1 MTSNGKTSIKQ
12 GTVRMDRDAMYEEIN
27 SLEMRINFI
36 MRLAGYFDIVYGIAM
51 ALISVVVWG
60 AMSLGFLQ
68 GVSSLIFGTLIIYR
82 NSRLE
87 EDAWIHQD
95 TILFLT
101 ILNLGLGF
109 VISSLLIL
117 YVYLTRRKIEQMTLE
132 LEQEVLR

>member
-1 MTSNGKTSIKQ
+1 
-12 GTVRMDRDAMYEEIN
+12 MDRDAMYEEIN

-68 GVSSLIFGTLIIYR
+68 GVSSLILGILIIFR

-87 EDAWIHQD
+87 ENAWIHQD

-117 YVYLTRRKIEQMTLE
+117 YVYLTRRKIELMTLE
-132 LEQEVLR
+132 LKQEVLS

>member
-1 MTSNGKTSIKQ
+1 
-12 GTVRMDRDAMYEEIN
+12 MDRDAMYEEIN

-51 ALISVVVWG
+51 ALISVFVWG

-68 GVSSLIFGTLIIYR
+68 GVSSLIFGILIIYR
-82 NSRLE
+82 DSRLE

-117 YVYLTRRKIEQMTLE
+117 YVYLTRRKIEQMTLK
-132 LEQEVLR
+132 LEQEVLS

>member
-1 MTSNGKTSIKQ
+1 
-12 GTVRMDRDAMYEEIN
+12 MDRDAMYEEIN

-68 GVSSLIFGTLIIYR
+68 GVSSLIFGILIIFR

-132 LEQEVLR
+132 LEQEVLS

>member
-51 ALISVVVWG
+51 DLISVVVWG

-68 GVSSLIFGTLIIYR
+68 GVSSLIFGILIIYR

-117 YVYLTRRKIEQMTLE
+117 YVYLTRRKIELMTLE
-132 LEQEVLR
+132 LKQEVLS

>member
-1 MTSNGKTSIKQ
+1 
-12 GTVRMDRDAMYEEIN
+12 MDRDAMYEEIN

-68 GVSSLIFGTLIIYR
+68 GVSSLILGILIIFR

-87 EDAWIHQD
+87 ENAWIHQD

>member
-68 GVSSLIFGTLIIYR
+68 GVSSLILGILIIFR

-87 EDAWIHQD
+87 ENAWIHQD

-109 VISSLLIL
+109 VISSLLIS

-132 LEQEVLR
+132 LEQEALR

>member
-1 MTSNGKTSIKQ
+1 
-12 GTVRMDRDAMYEEIN
+12 MDRDAMYEEIN

-68 GVSSLIFGTLIIYR
+68 GVSSLILGILIIFR

-87 EDAWIHQD
+87 ENAWIHQD

-109 VISSLLIL
+109 MISSLLIL

>member
-1 MTSNGKTSIKQ
+1 
-12 GTVRMDRDAMYEEIN
+12 MDRDAMYEEIN

-68 GVSSLIFGTLIIYR
+68 GVSSLILGILIIFR

-87 EDAWIHQD
+87 ENAWIHQD

-132 LEQEVLR
+132 LEQEALR

>member
-1 MTSNGKTSIKQ
+1 
-12 GTVRMDRDAMYEEIN
+12 MYEEIN

-51 ALISVVVWG
+51 DLISVVVWG

-68 GVSSLIFGTLIIYR
+68 GVSSLIFGILIIYR

-117 YVYLTRRKIEQMTLE
+117 YVYLTRRKIELMTLE
-132 LEQEVLR
+132 LKQEVLS

>member
-51 ALISVVVWG
+51 ALISVFVWG

-68 GVSSLIFGTLIIYR
+68 GVSSLIFGILIIYR
-82 NSRLE
+82 DSRLE

-117 YVYLTRRKIEQMTLE
+117 YVYLTRRKIEQMTLK
-132 LEQEVLR
+132 LEQEVLS

>member
-68 GVSSLIFGTLIIYR
+68 GVSSLIFGILIIFR

-132 LEQEVLR
+132 LEQEVLS

>member
-1 MTSNGKTSIKQ
+1 
-12 GTVRMDRDAMYEEIN
+12 MDRDAMYKEIN

-51 ALISVVVWG
+51 ALISFVVWG

-68 GVSSLIFGTLIIYR
+68 GVSSLIFGILIIYR

-117 YVYLTRRKIEQMTLE
+117 YVYLTRRKIELMTLE
-132 LEQEVLR
+132 LKQEVLS

>member
-1 MTSNGKTSIKQ
+1 
-12 GTVRMDRDAMYEEIN
+12 MDRDAMYEEIN

-51 ALISVVVWG
+51 DLISVVVWG

-68 GVSSLIFGTLIIYR
+68 GVSSLIFGILIIYR

>member
-1 MTSNGKTSIKQ
+1 
-12 GTVRMDRDAMYEEIN
+12 MDRDAMYEEIN

-51 ALISVVVWG
+51 DLISVVVWG

-68 GVSSLIFGTLIIYR
+68 GVSSLIFGILIIYR

-87 EDAWIHQD
+87 EDVWIHQD

-117 YVYLTRRKIEQMTLE
+117 YVYLTRRKIELMTLE
-132 LEQEVLR
+132 LKQEVLS

>member
-51 ALISVVVWG
+51 DLISVVVWG

-68 GVSSLIFGTLIIYR
+68 GVSSLIFGILIIYR

-87 EDAWIHQD
+87 EDVWIHQD

-117 YVYLTRRKIEQMTLE
+117 YVYLTRRKIELMTLE
-132 LEQEVLR
+132 LKQEVLS

>member
-1 MTSNGKTSIKQ
+1 
-12 GTVRMDRDAMYEEIN
+12 MDRDAMYEEIN

-68 GVSSLIFGTLIIYR
+68 GVSSLIFGILIIYR

-117 YVYLTRRKIEQMTLE
+117 YVYITRRKIEQMTLE

>member
-12 GTVRMDRDAMYEEIN
+12 GTVRMDRDAMYKEIN

-51 ALISVVVWG
+51 ALISFVVWG

-68 GVSSLIFGTLIIYR
+68 GVSSLIFGILIIYR

-132 LEQEVLR
+132 LEQEVLS

>member
-1 MTSNGKTSIKQ
+1 
-12 GTVRMDRDAMYEEIN
+12 MDRDAMYEEIN

-51 ALISVVVWG
+51 DLISVVVWG

-68 GVSSLIFGTLIIYR
+68 GVSSLILGILIIFR

-87 EDAWIHQD
+87 ENAWIHQD

-117 YVYLTRRKIEQMTLE
+117 YVYLTRRKIELMTLE
-132 LEQEVLR
+132 LKQEVLS

>member
-1 MTSNGKTSIKQ
+1 
-12 GTVRMDRDAMYEEIN
+12 MDRDAMYEEIN

-68 GVSSLIFGTLIIYR
+68 GVSSLILGILIIFR

-87 EDAWIHQD
+87 ENAWIHQD

-117 YVYLTRRKIEQMTLE
+117 YVYLIRRKIEQMTLE

>member
-1 MTSNGKTSIKQ
+1 
-12 GTVRMDRDAMYEEIN
+12 MDRDAMYEEIN

-68 GVSSLIFGTLIIYR
+68 GVSSLIFGIQIIYR

-109 VISSLLIL
+109 MISSLLIL

>member
-1 MTSNGKTSIKQ
+1 
-12 GTVRMDRDAMYEEIN
+12 MDRDAMYKEIN

-51 ALISVVVWG
+51 ALISFVVWG

-68 GVSSLIFGTLIIYR
+68 GVSSLIFGILIIYR

>member
-1 MTSNGKTSIKQ
+1 
-12 GTVRMDRDAMYEEIN
+12 MDRDAMYEEIN

-68 GVSSLIFGTLIIYR
+68 GVSSLIFGILIIYR

>member
-1 MTSNGKTSIKQ
+1 
-12 GTVRMDRDAMYEEIN
+12 MDRDAMYEEIN

-68 GVSSLIFGTLIIYR
+68 GVSSLIFGILIIYR

-132 LEQEVLR
+132 LEQEVLS

>member
-1 MTSNGKTSIKQ
+1 
-12 GTVRMDRDAMYEEIN
+12 MDRDAMYEEIN

-36 MRLAGYFDIVYGIAM
+36 TRLAGYFDIVYGIAM

-68 GVSSLIFGTLIIYR
+68 GVSSLILGILIIFR

-87 EDAWIHQD
+87 ENAWIHQD

>member
-68 GVSSLIFGTLIIYR
+68 GVSSLILGILIIFR

-87 EDAWIHQD
+87 ENAWIHQD

-132 LEQEVLR
+132 LEQEALR

>member
-1 MTSNGKTSIKQ
+1 
-12 GTVRMDRDAMYEEIN
+12 MDRDAMYEEIN

-51 ALISVVVWG
+51 DLISVVVWG

-68 GVSSLIFGTLIIYR
+68 GVSSLIFGILIIYR

-117 YVYLTRRKIEQMTLE
+117 YVYLTRRKIELMTLE
-132 LEQEVLR
+132 LKQEVLS

>member
-1 MTSNGKTSIKQ
+1 
-12 GTVRMDRDAMYEEIN
+12 MDKDAMYEEIN

-51 ALISVVVWG
+51 DLISVVVWG

-68 GVSSLIFGTLIIYR
+68 GVSSLIFGILIIYR

-117 YVYLTRRKIEQMTLE
+117 YVYLTRRKIELMTLE
-132 LEQEVLR
+132 LKQEVLS

>member
-51 ALISVVVWG
+51 ALISVFVWG

-68 GVSSLIFGTLIIYR
+68 GVSSLIFGILIIYR
-82 NSRLE
+82 DSRLE

-101 ILNLGLGF
+101 ILSLGLGF

-117 YVYLTRRKIEQMTLE
+117 YVYLTRRKIEQMTLK
-132 LEQEVLR
+132 LEQEVLS

>member
-68 GVSSLIFGTLIIYR
+68 GVSSLIFGILIIYR

>member
-68 GVSSLIFGTLIIYR
+68 GVSSLIFGILIIFR

-132 LEQEVLR
+132 LE

>member
-68 GVSSLIFGTLIIYR
+68 GVSSLILGILIIFR

-87 EDAWIHQD
+87 ENAWIHQD

>member
-1 MTSNGKTSIKQ
+1 
-12 GTVRMDRDAMYEEIN
+12 MDRDAMYEEIN

-51 ALISVVVWG
+51 DLISVVVWG

-68 GVSSLIFGTLIIYR
+68 SVSSLIFGILIIYR

-117 YVYLTRRKIEQMTLE
+117 YVYLTRRKIELMTLE
-132 LEQEVLR
+132 LKQEVLS

>member
-1 MTSNGKTSIKQ
+1 
-12 GTVRMDRDAMYEEIN
+12 MDRDAMYKEIN

-51 ALISVVVWG
+51 ALISFVVWG

-68 GVSSLIFGTLIIYR
+68 GVSSLIFGILIIYR

-132 LEQEVLR
+132 LEQEVLS

>member
-1 MTSNGKTSIKQ
+1 
-12 GTVRMDRDAMYEEIN
+12 MDRDAMYEEIN

-68 GVSSLIFGTLIIYR
+68 GVSSLILGILIIFR

-87 EDAWIHQD
+87 ENAWIHQD

-101 ILNLGLGF
+101 ILNSGLGF

>member
-36 MRLAGYFDIVYGIAM
+36 MRLAGYFDIVYGIAI

-68 GVSSLIFGTLIIYR
+68 GVSSLIFGILIIYR

>member
-1 MTSNGKTSIKQ
+1 
-12 GTVRMDRDAMYEEIN
+12 MDRDAMYEEIN

-36 MRLAGYFDIVYGIAM
+36 MRLAGYFDIVYGIAI

-68 GVSSLIFGTLIIYR
+68 GVSSLIFGILIIYR

>member
-1 MTSNGKTSIKQ
+1 
-12 GTVRMDRDAMYEEIN
+12 MDREAMYEEIN

-68 GVSSLIFGTLIIYR
+68 GVSSLILGILIIFR

-87 EDAWIHQD
+87 ENAWIHQD

>member
-1 MTSNGKTSIKQ
+1 
-12 GTVRMDRDAMYEEIN
+12 MDRDAMYEEIN